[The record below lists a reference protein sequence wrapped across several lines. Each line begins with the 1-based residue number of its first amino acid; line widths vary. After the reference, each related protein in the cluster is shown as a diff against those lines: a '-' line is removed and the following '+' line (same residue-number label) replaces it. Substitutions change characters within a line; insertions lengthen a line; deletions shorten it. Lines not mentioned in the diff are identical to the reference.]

1 MQRAQPAIMMKSVK
15 HTIHTIGDRSG
26 DFAKTLGSETVDLAK
41 RFGSETASI
50 AKRVGPRRG
59 LIGLAVLAAAIG
71 GSVVL
76 MRYLRA
82 RKLDNKRGLED
93 TGEDVSGNHVKSGN
107 RSPAQRSPNTHAS
120 H

>member
-1 MQRAQPAIMMKSVK
+1 MQRAPPAIMMKSVK

-41 RFGSETASI
+41 RFGNGTAGL
-50 AKRVGPRRG
+50 AKRIGPRRA
-59 LIGLAVLAAAIG
+59 LIGLAALAAAIG
-71 GSVVL
+71 GSVML

-82 RKLDNKRGLED
+82 RKLESNRGLED
-93 TGEDVSGNHVKSGN
+93 IGEDVSGSHAKSGN
-107 RSPAQRSPNTHAS
+107 RSHAQRVPNAHPS

>member
-1 MQRAQPAIMMKSVK
+1 MQRAQAAIMMKSVK

-41 RFGSETASI
+41 RFGNGTASL
-50 AKRVGPRRG
+50 AKRVGPRG

-82 RKLDNKRGLED
+82 RKLDSQRGLED
-93 TGEDVSGNHVKSGN
+93 TGEDVSGSHATSGN
-107 RSPAQRSPNTHAS
+107 RSPAQRFPNAHPS

>member
-1 MQRAQPAIMMKSVK
+1 MQRARPAIMMKSVK

-41 RFGSETASI
+41 RFGNGTASL
-50 AKRVGPRRG
+50 AKRIGPRRG
-59 LIGLAVLAAAIG
+59 LMGLAVLAAAIG
-71 GSVVL
+71 GSVML

-82 RKLDNKRGLED
+82 RKLDSQRGLED
-93 TGEDVSGNHVKSGN
+93 TGEDAGSHAKSGN
-107 RSPAQRSPNTHAS
+107 RSHAQRVPNAHPS